1 MKHTFEITE
10 KYEVTFPHFRKYS
23 FFYYKIINESKSIN
37 VMIYP
42 AEDRASIE
50 LNDIVKANVF
60 MKGSVE
66 ITEEEFNIAMA
77 KAYQVIIN
85 NNN

>member
-1 MKHTFEITE
+1 
-10 KYEVTFPHFRKYS
+10 
-23 FFYYKIINESKSIN
+23 
-37 VMIYP
+37 MIYP